1 MKSKTRRYCKAYPDE
16 KGIETKKVA
25 EPSCPLQIIAKPIP
39 MKRELKR
46 HCFGISSAVGF
57 INCKAYPDEKGI
69 ETKGDCMTLSP
80 AQWNCKAY
88 PDEKGIETDIVRHAL
103 AGDHIAKP
111 IPMKRELKLFSVS
124 SMMSWNFIAKPI
136 PMKRELKLR
145 SRACAR
151 SVGSDIAKPIP
162 MKRELKLRV
171 TSAQPP
177 KSCSIAKP
185 IPMKRELK
193 HLEVVPPDGVV

>member
-1 MKSKTRRYCKAYPDE
+1 
-16 KGIETKKVA
+16 
-25 EPSCPLQIIAKPIP
+25 

-111 IPMKRELKLFSVS
+111 IPMKRELKLPPATIFQLEQLNCKAYPDEKGIETVLSILDDV
-124 SMMSWNFIAKPI
+124 M
-136 PMKRELKLR
+136 ELHCKAYPDEKGIETPFPCLCPFR
-145 SRACAR
+145 WFRYCKAYPDEKGIETSGDFGPTAQELLHCKAYPDEKGIETPGGRPTGRRRLILQSLSR
-151 SVGSDIAKPIP
+151 
-162 MKRELKLRV
+162 
-171 TSAQPP
+171 
-177 KSCSIAKP
+177 
-185 IPMKRELK
+185 
-193 HLEVVPPDGVV
+193 